1 MQGGGDENRQE
12 GEDHLDER
20 GEPGEEKEIIQ
31 GKEGEG
37 EMEASRERSKTPS
50 SFDNA
55 EHWEIFP
62 TVCKSEEKDD
72 DEMSQKIDQAEEHV
86 SEIEGLGQSGSG
98 GDVDGEDFSPRLAT
112 QLSLHEELRM
122 SSSFADHSD
131 NEPEPEVSVDHVQV
145 EEEGEGKEDEEGRD
159 EEEGSDP
166 IGLFLPH
173 KPFCGRL
180 TNSALSKAEEYSET
194 ETYSSGFS
202 EDYKM
207 DKMDK
212 MLAEDYKMG
221 SSFKPVH
228 RHTQTCDKELSDIP
242 RPVNHLDN
250 HFQTTPRYKVIFKE
264 IFQVLKQAN
273 NKVEIGQRHNSR
285 SRHQAVWQPCSSNHP
300 IQTSKYPQEPLQQEP
315 SKEGSRD
322 IFKPKM
328 AFTDYSSLPPAT
340 ISSMESMA
348 RLKQIQESYAS
359 VLRRGIHDAQ

>member
-1 MQGGGDENRQE
+1 LTFWQGGRDENRQE

-20 GEPGEEKEIIQ
+20 GEPEEEKEILP
-31 GKEGEG
+31 GKEEG
-37 EMEASRERSKTPS
+37 DIEASEERSKTPS

-55 EHWEIFP
+55 EHWEIFQ

-72 DEMSQKIDQAEEHV
+72 DDMSQKIDQSEEHV
-86 SEIEGLGQSGSG
+86 SEIEGQGQSGSG
-98 GDVDGEDFSPRLAT
+98 GDLDGEDFSPRLAT

-131 NEPEPEVSVDHVQV
+131 NEPEPEVTVDHVEV
-145 EEEGEGKEDEEGRD
+145 EEGDVKEDEEGRD

-212 MLAEDYKMG
+212 MLEEDYKMG

-242 RPVNHLDN
+242 RPVNDLDK

-285 SRHQAVWQPCSSNHP
+285 SRHQAVWQPSSPDHP
-300 IQTSKYPQEPLQQEP
+300 IQTSKYPQEPLQQ
-315 SKEGSRD
+315 SKERSRD

>member
-1 MQGGGDENRQE
+1 
-12 GEDHLDER
+12 
-20 GEPGEEKEIIQ
+20 
-31 GKEGEG
+31 
-37 EMEASRERSKTPS
+37 MEASEERTPS
-50 SFDNA
+50 NFENT
-55 EHWEIFP
+55 EHWGIFP
-62 TVCKSEEKDD
+62 TVRESEEKDD
-72 DEMSQKIDQAEEHV
+72 DDLSQKIDQAEEHGNV
-86 SEIEGLGQSGSG
+86 PEIEDQGPSSSG
-98 GDVDGEDFSPRLAT
+98 GDLDGEDFSPRLAT

-131 NEPEPEVSVDHVQV
+131 NEPETEVSVDHVQV
-145 EEEGEGKEDEEGRD
+145 EEGEGKEDEEGRD

-212 MLAEDYKMG
+212 MLEEDYKMG
-221 SSFKPVH
+221 SSFKPVD

-242 RPVNHLDN
+242 RPVKDLDN

-273 NKVEIGQRHNSR
+273 NKVEIGQRQKAR
-285 SRHQAVWQPCSSNHP
+285 SGHQAVWQPSSSVHP
-300 IQTSKYPQEPLQQEP
+300 IHTLKSPQEPCLLEP
-315 SKEGSRD
+315 SKEGTRD
-322 IFKPKM
+322 IFKPKT